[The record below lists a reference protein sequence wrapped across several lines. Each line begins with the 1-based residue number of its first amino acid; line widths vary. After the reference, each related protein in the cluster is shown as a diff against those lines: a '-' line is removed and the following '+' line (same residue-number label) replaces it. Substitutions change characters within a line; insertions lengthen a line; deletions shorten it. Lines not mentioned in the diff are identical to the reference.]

1 MPEPRDPNRGPSAA
15 ELLHRRAA
23 EEAARA
29 EAMNVMAQWNAA
41 LSSGRG
47 ALWSPTIRCAV
58 TAGTPWMD
66 VYCPGCRTGVAID
79 IRTIDRHPLAS
90 VGSLVLGLRCSLRRK
105 DWDMVATSSP
115 TLKGHGWRRPL
126 KSHASVPSNG
136 LPSKCWTGRME
147 YAPGQ
152 FGPCTASRSLC

>member
-1 MPEPRDPNRGPSAA
+1 MPELRDPNRGPSAA
-15 ELLHRRAA
+15 ELMHRRAA

-29 EAMNVMAQWNAA
+29 EAMNVVARWNAA

-58 TAGTPWMD
+58 TAGTPWLD

-90 VGSLVLGLRCSLRRK
+90 VGSLVLGLRCSLCPGSAP
-105 DWDMVATSSP
+105 MPV
-115 TLKGHGWRRPL
+115 LKGL
-126 KSHASVPSNG
+126 HALPPAVKWSNA
-136 LPSKCWTGRME
+136 LPTRMRGKKE
-147 YAPGQ
+147 PAAQ
-152 FGPCTASRSLC
+152 

>member
-1 MPEPRDPNRGPSAA
+1 MPELRDPNRGPSAA
-15 ELLHRRAA
+15 ELMHRRAA

-29 EAMNVMAQWNAA
+29 EAMNVVARWNAA

-90 VGSLVLGLRCSLRRK
+90 VGSLVLGLRCSLCPGSAP
-105 DWDMVATSSP
+105 MPV
-115 TLKGHGWRRPL
+115 LKGL
-126 KSHASVPSNG
+126 HA
-136 LPSKCWTGRME
+136 LPPAVKWTNALPTRMRDKKE
-147 YAPGQ
+147 PAAQ
-152 FGPCTASRSLC
+152 